1 MFYTEEFSAH
11 AQPYSFIELNKKFP
25 NRRSTSA
32 THGSQLA
39 KTEYGKMY
47 IEEGVAKEVG
57 ILFQRKCVSFFPYK
71 LEKVIP
77 IT

>member
-39 KTEYGKMY
+39 KQNM
-47 IEEGVAKEVG
+47 AKC
-57 ILFQRKCVSFFPYK
+57 ILRKV
-71 LEKVIP
+71 
-77 IT
+77 